1 MFFFTGNFFEKGF
14 KGRWILSKF
23 FTGYSK
29 ISRVTF
35 SGNLCFPEKRR
46 SCSVRR
52 VFFSPGDVPV
62 ANCKDTLLVLG
73 GKVQNLTRLM
83 PKAVLTKTGG
93 INGKAPKPRLCRQ
106 IFKVQPTEDYWWEP
120 PLAVIKTNTCRWC
133 HQQKKA
139 YLKGLTFA
147 SSFSVVSTI
156 PRVARIYIGANWLG
170 GSKLTG
176 WERSGTQP
184 PPSRQFLNFTLNR
197 RYCKFA

>member
-1 MFFFTGNFFEKGF
+1 MIFF
-14 KGRWILSKF
+14 
-23 FTGYSK
+23 
-29 ISRVTF
+29 SRVTF
-35 SGNLCFPEKRR
+35 SKKVLRVGGFFRNFSRVIQKFHGLLSAAICVFPKKEGA
-46 SCSVRR
+46 V
-52 VFFSPGDVPV
+52 VYGGFFFSPGDVPV

-139 YLKGLTFA
+139 YLKGLTVA

-156 PRVARIYIGANWLG
+156 PRVARVYIGANWLG

-176 WERSGTQP
+176 WER
-184 PPSRQFLNFTLNR
+184 
-197 RYCKFA
+197 